1 MIYKEATQRIRFQF
15 NNLNVCP
22 LCKKE
27 ISKCETF
34 EYVSYHEGRYKRF
47 VLFHTACLS
56 EFHNLVL
63 AFKNGKTHAL
73 YSKPD
78 TNAYIYS
85 VDEALKREMLLNRE
99 YHDASTQMGG

>member
-1 MIYKEATQRIRFQF
+1 MTYKESTQTIRFHF

-34 EYVSYHEGRYKRF
+34 EYVTYHEGRYKRF

-56 EFHNLVL
+56 KYHKLIL
-63 AFKNGKTHAL
+63 AFKNGDMRAL
-73 YSKPD
+73 VPV
-78 TNAYIYS
+78 YS
-85 VDEALKREMLLNRE
+85 VDEALKREIMNNRE
-99 YHDASTQMGG
+99 YHDALTQPGGYNNG